1 MTTNEEVLIKVD
13 NLEKSFGKVDE
24 IGRAHV

>member
-1 MTTNEEVLIKVD
+1 MQVRVRYFASLREALGAEET
-13 NLEKSFGKVDE
+13 VDE